1 MPRCHSHF
9 ITKQK
14 TSHLFNKCAILLIKR
29 DDSRDGDDVD
39 NKNIDANIILNVFND
54 MCCFVITDEEGRYI
68 YANRAWTQTMG
79 IDFESDHIHGRFV
92 SEIIKDTKI
101 GQAIKEDRTISGYST
116 ITTGGGKEKRA
127 FSIYNP
133 IHDLSGKIIAG
144 AIIAIITGD
153 DDNDV
158 DKLIRELNY
167 YKQELT
173 KLSGAKYSIEN
184 IIGTSPAI
192 TKLREEINRASK
204 SNSTVLISGETG
216 SGKELVAHS
225 IHALSN
231 RKEKSFI
238 KVNCANIPH
247 ELMESEFFGYEGGAF
262 TSANR
267 KGKIGKFE
275 QADKGSIFLDEI
287 NQLSYDLQPKLLRV
301 MQEREFERVGGTK
314 SIHIDVRFIA
324 ATNISLDDLVKNNQF
339 RADLYYRLNVVPI
352 HVPAL
357 RERREDIPLLIDDI
371 TRKLNGEIGI
381 PVDKI
386 PPDIKNKLMSLDYHW
401 PGNVR
406 ELQNVIEWA
415 INMSYGEPMKWSHFS
430 QYFSLKT
437 STEDTKAVGL
447 DRLQSIEKDLVMRAL
462 LEHKTKTA
470 AADALG
476 ISRTMLYKKIKK
488 YDL

>member
-1 MPRCHSHF
+1 M
-9 ITKQK
+9 K
-14 TSHLFNKCAILLIKR
+14 
-29 DDSRDGDDVD
+29 
-39 NKNIDANIILNVFND
+39 NKNLDSNIILSVFND
-54 MCCFVITDEEGRYI
+54 MCCFVITDEDGRYI

-79 IDFESDHIHGRFV
+79 IDFEHDHIYGRYV
-92 SEIIKDTKI
+92 SELIKDTKI
-101 GQAIKEDRTISGYST
+101 GQALKENRTISGYST
-116 ITTGGGKEKRA
+116 ITTCQGKDKRA

-153 DDNDV
+153 DEDDV
-158 DKLIRELNY
+158 NKLIRELNF

-173 KLSGAKYSIEN
+173 KLNGAKYNIHN
-184 IIGTSPAI
+184 IIGNSPAI
-192 TKLREEINRASK
+192 IRLREEISRASK

-225 IHALSN
+225 IHALSL
-231 RKEKSFI
+231 RKDKSFI

-262 TSANR
+262 TSASK

-314 SIHIDVRFIA
+314 SINIDVRFIA
-324 ATNISLDDLVKNNQF
+324 ATNVPLEELVKNNQF

-357 RERREDIPLLIDDI
+357 RERREDIPLLIDNI
-371 TRKLNGEIGI
+371 CKKLNGEIGI
-381 PVDKI
+381 PVDEI
-386 PPDIKNKLMSLDYHW
+386 PAEIKNKLMNLDYPW

-430 QYFSLKT
+430 QYFSLKINT
-437 STEDTKAVGL
+437 DEERDLGL
-447 DRLQSIEKDLVMRAL
+447 GKLELIEKDLVRRAL
-462 LEHKTKTA
+462 LDHKTKTDA
-470 AADALG
+470 AAALG

-488 YDL
+488 YNL